1 MLAPF
6 KVGIKIR
13 ALLPI
18 RPLDVAVKLTVPPPV
33 LRVRLVNVK
42 SPELTP
48 AAVVGMTALIV
59 EVPWVNVTAPTV
71 SVEATP

>member
-1 MLAPF
+1 MLTVF

-18 RPLDVAVKLTVPPPV
+18 RPLLVAVKLTVPPPV

-42 SPELTP
+42 SPELMP
-48 AAVVGMTALIV
+48 ATVGMTALIV